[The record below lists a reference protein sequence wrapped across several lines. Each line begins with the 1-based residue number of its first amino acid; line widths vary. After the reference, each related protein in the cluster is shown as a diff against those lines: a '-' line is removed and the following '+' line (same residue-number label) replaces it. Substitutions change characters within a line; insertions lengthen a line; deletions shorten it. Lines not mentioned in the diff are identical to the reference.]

1 MIGGPA
7 TQCFHLCNMLLKGGD
22 EPVVLTIG
30 DRFECASPDGY
41 RVYRYPWR
49 YTRTPIDKAIRWVV
63 FPWYFLSVVKREKP
77 DVIHCHAVS
86 ALSFVA
92 GALSRRKRIPSVI
105 KFAGDWVWETFST
118 RRLRARDFDDLYRR
132 SFLAR
137 LLWRVERRG
146 LKRFAMIWAP
156 SKFREENVRRV
167 MGDVD
172 NVRVIYNALDLPP
185 GGLRE
190 MRPGDPFVVV
200 SASRFIPH
208 KRIPVIVRAFA
219 ALQDPHA
226 RLVLIGS
233 GTNEQVGIAKAAV
246 AEAGVGRQVTFLGKL
261 DSLREADKLYGAF
274 KQASVYV
281 SASLEEGFPN
291 VFVEAMH
298 FGLPIVSTDVGG
310 CREIVTDGR
319 TGFLVDPADETG
331 FARRLK
337 ELKENTERRNEMAE
351 AAVEQSKRFE
361 LAAVLG
367 QFKSLYAEAIR
378 RTLSTQ

>member
-1 MIGGPA
+1 
-7 TQCFHLCNMLLKGGD
+7 
-22 EPVVLTIG
+22 
-30 DRFECASPDGY
+30 
-41 RVYRYPWR
+41 
-49 YTRTPIDKAIRWVV
+49 
-63 FPWYFLSVVKREKP
+63 
-77 DVIHCHAVS
+77 
-86 ALSFVA
+86 
-92 GALSRRKRIPSVI
+92 
-105 KFAGDWVWETFST
+105 
-118 RRLRARDFDDLYRR
+118 
-132 SFLAR
+132 
-137 LLWRVERRG
+137 
-146 LKRFAMIWAP
+146 
-156 SKFREENVRRV
+156 